1 MLLAESALSIVNDCM
16 ITNPTH
22 AYMLLAESA
31 LSIVNDWMIT
41 NPPQPLPPTY
51 YVWCVAHPVRREMPM
66 LKIPRARELMHK
78 ALWALTSSPGHMSL
92 NFVIVLKRHIRELVR
107 SQPLSIDDKHFC
119 EYIEDALMRKMDKD
133 YDHCHKLEN
142 EALCQA
148 YGILGFL
155 MCYHQKKARLS
166 RLSLFTP

>member
-1 MLLAESALSIVNDCM
+1 
-16 ITNPTH
+16 
-22 AYMLLAESA
+22 MLLAESA

-51 YVWCVAHPVRREMPM
+51 YAWCVVHGADVRRERPM

-92 NFVIVLKRHIRELVR
+92 NFVIVLKQHIRELVR
-107 SQPLSIDDKHFC
+107 SQPLYIDDKLHC
-119 EYIEDALMRKMDKD
+119 EFIESELMRKMDKD
-133 YDHCHKLEN
+133 YDHRHKLEN

-155 MCYHQKKARLS
+155 MCYHQKKACLS
-166 RLSLFTP
+166 SLFTP